1 MSLSTIKKLIP
12 EPLKNIYR
20 LTKNIYHRH
29 NYISYT
35 KRLIARTKHDR
46 PAEVA
51 IFTMIAENWNSFEAL
66 YEVMSSDSRMNVT
79 VYVFPGRVFTDKP
92 EELNLKLYSEVLAF
106 FRERGIDAVKA
117 YDTVSGKYIA
127 PESVRADYVFYDE
140 PYDIY
145 PEGFAI
151 RDTYKRA
158 RVCYSAYDCEI
169 GESENMLRI
178 ILPVFNFSFIYAYF
192 APGKIRAD
200 YAEKLYDKLG
210 HDYHHVLRLGNPRF
224 DLLKKLQASSS
235 SQDSGKFTVLWNPR
249 FTLDSDNGGDS
260 SSGTTFFRFRTKIN
274 DRASSHEDE
283 YYIVRPHPRAFSNYI
298 NKGAMTH
305 EEVEQ
310 YKSSL
315 INNPR
320 TELDTNKDYLN
331 AFMRSSIM
339 LADFSGIVIEFLA
352 LGKPVIY
359 CGRPEAIAV
368 PGMMDCM
375 YKASSWEEAESLI
388 DSLKNGID
396 PLAQKRHDF
405 AHKLVSDG
413 RSAQKITD
421 FLADDFMNSGH

>member
-1 MSLSTIKKLIP
+1 
-12 EPLKNIYR
+12 
-20 LTKNIYHRH
+20 
-29 NYISYT
+29 
-35 KRLIARTKHDR
+35 
-46 PAEVA
+46 
-51 IFTMIAENWNSFEAL
+51 
-66 YEVMSSDSRMNVT
+66 MNVT

-158 RVCYSAYDCEI
+158 RVCYVPYAFGLTNNETLLSIVIPEYAF
-169 GESENMLRI
+169 R
-178 ILPVFNFSFIYAYF
+178 FIYAFF
-192 APGKIRAD
+192 ANSSVQTP
-200 YAEKLYDKLG
+200 YVEKLYDKIGHEYHNVLSLG
-210 HDYHHVLRLGNPRF
+210 FPRF
-224 DLLKKLQASSS
+224 DLLKKLQTSS
-235 SQDSGKFTVLWNPR
+235 SQDSDKFTVLWNPR
-249 FTLDSDNGGDS
+249 FTMSDDNKGDPTS
-260 SSGTTFFRFRTKIN
+260 ATTFFSFRTKIT
-274 DRASSHEDE
+274 DRASSHDGE
-283 YYIVRPHPRAFSNYI
+283 YWIIRPHPKAFSNYI
-298 NKGAMTH
+298 NKGAMTR

-315 INNPR
+315 RENPR

-421 FLADDFMNSGH
+421 FLADDFMKSGH